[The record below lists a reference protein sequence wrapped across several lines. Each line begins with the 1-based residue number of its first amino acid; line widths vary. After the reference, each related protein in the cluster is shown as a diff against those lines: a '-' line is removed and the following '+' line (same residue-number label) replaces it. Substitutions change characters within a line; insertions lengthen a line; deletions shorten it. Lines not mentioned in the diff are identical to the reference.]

1 MVKKEIGYVLSVVGV
16 LILALSVPPIKGA
29 VVGVLPFLEG
39 VSNIYFIIA
48 GVVVI
53 AGGVLV
59 LRGSGGSK
67 KEKEV
72 PIYKG
77 KDVVGYRR
85 MGK

>member
-1 MVKKEIGYVLSVVGV
+1 MVKKILSYVLIVIGLLV
-16 LILALSVPPIKGA
+16 LALSIGPIKEWATGAFGFLESVGNIYLIGIGA
-29 VVGVLPFLEG
+29 VILIVGVFL
-39 VSNIYFIIA
+39 
-48 GVVVI
+48 
-53 AGGVLV
+53 
-59 LRGSGGSK
+59 LRGEGGSR